1 MKPILF
7 CIALLCCVCI
17 YGFKNIQLQQENSVP
32 LIQIT
37 IPESK
42 STFRWNTMISY
53 SINVTDKEDGM
64 SKYNEIAANEVLL
77 KVAFLA
83 DSLNT
88 KNYLAST
95 ATSQKEN
102 FAISLLMKSNCF
114 TCHAFKNKLI
124 GPSFEQVALKYP
136 INSTTI
142 EALSKKVIAGATGT
156 WGSAVMPPHPD
167 IQKENINEM
176 IGWILTNSADKNL
189 SYYIG
194 LEGAFRTQENSS
206 NSADKGLYVLT
217 ASYADH
223 GLINKPQ
230 LSQRGVQT
238 IVLHPETIGKK

>member
-7 CIALLCCVCI
+7 CNALLCCVFI
-17 YGFKNIQLQQENSVP
+17 YGFKNVQLQQENSVP
-32 LIQIT
+32 LVQIT
-37 IPESK
+37 IPDGK

-77 KVAFLA
+77 KVAFFA

-88 KNYLAST
+88 KNYLANTTISL
-95 ATSQKEN
+95 KEN

-136 INSTTI
+136 LNSAAL
-142 EALSKKVIAGATGT
+142 EALSTKVIAGSTGT
-156 WGSAVMPPHPD
+156 WGSGVMPPHPD
-167 IQKENINEM
+167 IQKENMKEM
-176 IGWILTNSADKNL
+176 IRWMLTNSADKNL

-194 LEGAFRTQENSS
+194 LEGAFRTQENSG

-223 GLINKPQ
+223 GLKNKPQ

-238 IVLHPETIGKK
+238 IVLHPATIGKK